1 MARQERDRERERVW
15 RRHVA
20 GQPAS
25 GQTIR
30 AYCAAH
36 RLRET
41 AFYFWRAEIARRD
54 REAAP
59 PPGRTPA
66 FVPVAVIGAPTS
78 QDAPIDIRL
87 AGGHR
92 VRVRAGCDRGLLA
105 DVLALLR
112 DTRVGGRPC

>member
-1 MARQERDRERERVW
+1 MTDTTPTETSEAG
-15 RRHVA
+15 RRC
-20 GQPAS
+20 G
-25 GQTIR
+25 
-30 AYCAAH
+30 
-36 RLRET
+36 
-41 AFYFWRAEIARRD
+41 F
-54 REAAP
+54 
-59 PPGRTPA
+59 
-66 FVPVAVIGAPTS
+66 VAVIGAPTS